1 MVARI
6 YGWNYSKRYFDRLL
20 WLSSSGWA
28 WEFRRRLPTLLGES
42 RASRTNRVSLKRP
55 DGSDLVRLS
64 APCRLA
70 ERHGLHYLP
79 DPRLSAYETPVF
91 WLPEVM
97 TVNIDAAAALRDQAT
112 HSPEQ
117 MLWQDIPGKKSLLL
131 VPGRRTKLV
140 ITARS
145 YAAQLA
151 IDKAE
156 TPLPLAIYPTLR
168 MQKGPQMLNRLRC
181 LDWFVHH
188 CAGIEFDR
196 APRRGFAP
204 LKLRAA
210 LIALDGWLSGASQ
223 REIAAVIF
231 NKEDVDSDWNSHV
244 HSLKSRTRR
253 LIKKGRDLMQ
263 KDYLKLL

>member
-1 MVARI
+1 
-6 YGWNYSKRYFDRLL
+6 
-20 WLSSSGWA
+20 
-28 WEFRRRLPTLLGES
+28 
-42 RASRTNRVSLKRP
+42 
-55 DGSDLVRLS
+55 
-64 APCRLA
+64 
-70 ERHGLHYLP
+70 
-79 DPRLSAYETPVF
+79 
-91 WLPEVM
+91 M